1 MPLAIRFSSIGA
13 TMHSSTGPFSAALL
27 QPGWTAVSPY
37 VCRMTTSPGYGGRA
51 LGRRVVGDCRRWT
64 EISASILS
72 ASCSAAGI
80 SSGYSI
86 SSTSVM
92 WLSLRNSIL
101 SQSLMEYSETLE
113 ITEMAIIA
121 DHTTCGDL
129 TVMDWLEFPQSE
141 TADAYFTV
149 IDSSSRLLQRPS
161 GDKNETRRRLIGKT

>member
-1 MPLAIRFSSIGA
+1 RK
-13 TMHSSTGPFSAALL
+13 MHSSTGPFSAARL
-27 QPGWTAVSPY
+27 QPGWAAVSPY

-141 TADAYFTV
+141 TADAYFAV
-149 IDSSSRLLQRPS
+149 IDSAGMYRCTLRMEF
-161 GDKNETRRRLIGKT
+161 DYID